1 VTTYYVEINHD
12 EDPDVDLKFR
22 VQVFEAGETQADRTS
37 IAWAL
42 RRAADLIEKGHP
54 VAPTKLN

>member
-1 VTTYYVEINHD
+1 VTVYYVEIRHD
-12 EDPDVDLKFR
+12 DDPDVELKFR

-37 IAWAL
+37 VVWAL

-54 VAPTKLN
+54 VSPQSMN